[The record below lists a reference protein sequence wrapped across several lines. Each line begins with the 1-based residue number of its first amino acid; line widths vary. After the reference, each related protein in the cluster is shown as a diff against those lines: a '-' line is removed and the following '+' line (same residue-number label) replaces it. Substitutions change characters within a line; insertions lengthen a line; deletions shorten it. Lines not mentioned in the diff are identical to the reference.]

1 MSELSYTIDI
11 NEHSHFRYE
20 TPSHLF
26 RVICNKSNNIIFTNC
41 TFWCNK
47 LRWNYMN
54 IFRPLMIKTSKI
66 EFLISLMMV
75 SSTCNE
81 VKLNALPLKVNWV
94 NPRLC
99 CNTKNHI
106 ADLLIMHLT
115 FLKVLPIFI
124 TMILWFHYETCWNF
138 HTSKETGNFMWKLA
152 YTHNKGNNNTLICNT
167 RPFTFTRSNYE
178 TWLHVVW
185 NAVLHICFLET
196 CRIDQFIFDRLCD
209 TLM

>member
-26 RVICNKSNNIIFTNC
+26 RVICNKSNNITLK
-41 TFWCNK
+41 T
-47 LRWNYMN
+47 
-54 IFRPLMIKTSKI
+54 FRPLMIKTSKI

-124 TMILWFHYETCWNF
+124 TMIL
-138 HTSKETGNFMWKLA
+138 
-152 YTHNKGNNNTLICNT
+152 
-167 RPFTFTRSNYE
+167 
-178 TWLHVVW
+178 
-185 NAVLHICFLET
+185 
-196 CRIDQFIFDRLCD
+196 
-209 TLM
+209 